1 MSFPRSHYTGFPFN
15 AESDTDEFPFNR
27 NREGGLKSTLDDIAK
42 RHPELAE
49 HFQNLNQG
57 SKPRNRPTEEFKAK
71 FRRPFGENFP
81 FDDDFD
87 INQKF
92 TQKFCE
98 PKDFYDPQRHFPQT
112 SSYQESPLHRE
123 NNTHSQQPQTEATAS
138 QNSQPQKNSPASQST
153 QIPEKEKI
161 GIQQS
166 NTVDL
171 GQKQEPID
179 DRNQRSM
186 SAPPGETQKRYT
198 SSINIPVNTPSEN
211 MSHNHQQHQEPKSNE
226 RIIPIQVEGRDIP
239 VIPKNT
245 HIPQTQS
252 HQMPQRH
259 DHFSRTGFPEEHF
272 SQNFPYNFQ
281 QQHPK
286 DEIPIPVQR
295 ENPGTEQRQQQAP
308 PQQQGPPQQ
317 SSPQPQKVE
326 TQEPKVPP
334 PERKPVSPIEQ
345 IQEIQKDVSNLME
358 QVEKF
363 TGKSKDK
370 QYLYLDEMLTRN
382 LIKLDNID
390 TQGQENIRLSRKEA
404 IRCIQ
409 QAISLLDSKATSD
422 SVEKMNVDENSQ
434 AAAEEKQQVVSNN
447 ADNDISIE
455 AEDTSNSKEQQKS
468 ESQPSID
475 IEKMEIPENNTT
487 EPNQTSDSKEENSE
501 STNQETRAVL
511 VNPKDCNVHENKA
524 AVTDSNNQD
533 IVEEQKN
540 DESKKG
546 EKKNCSPH

>member
-1 MSFPRSHYTGFPFN
+1 MSFPRSHYSGFPFN
-15 AESDTDEFPFNR
+15 AESDRDEFPFNR
-27 NREGGLKSTLDDIAK
+27 NRQGSLKSTLDDIAK

-57 SKPRNRPTEEFKAK
+57 PKPRNRPTEEFKAK
-71 FRRPFGENFP
+71 FRRPFGEHFP

-87 INQKF
+87 IDKKF
-92 TQKFCE
+92 AQKFCE
-98 PKDFYDPQRHFPQT
+98 PREFYDPQGHFPQT
-112 SSYQESPLHRE
+112 SSYQGE
-123 NNTHSQQPQTEATAS
+123 NNTHSQQNPTEAAAP
-138 QNSQPQKNSPASQST
+138 QHSQPENNSPASQST

-161 GIQQS
+161 SIQQS

-211 MSHNHQQHQEPKSNE
+211 MSHNQQQHQEPKSNE

-239 VIPKNT
+239 VIPKNI
-245 HIPQTQS
+245 HIPPTHS

-259 DHFSRTGFPEEHF
+259 DHFSRAGFPDEHF
-272 SQNFPYNFQ
+272 SQKFPHNFQ

-295 ENPGTEQRQQQAP
+295 EKPAAEQHQQQAP
-308 PQQQGPPQQ
+308 PQQTAPQ
-317 SSPQPQKVE
+317 SQKVE

-334 PERKPVSPIEQ
+334 PERKRVSPIEQ

-404 IRCIQ
+404 IKCIQ
-409 QAISLLDSKATSD
+409 QAISLLESRASLDSE
-422 SVEKMNVDENSQ
+422 EKMNVDENSQ
-434 AAAEEKQQVVSNN
+434 AVAEEKQQVVPNN
-447 ADNDISIE
+447 PDNGISTKP
-455 AEDTSNSKEQQKS
+455 EDTSNSNGQQIP
-468 ESQPSID
+468 ESQPSTD
-475 IEKMEIPENNTT
+475 IEKMEITENNTT
-487 EPNQTSDSKEENSE
+487 EPNQTTDSKEENCE
-501 STNQETRAVL
+501 PTNQETRAVL
-511 VNPKDCNVHENKA
+511 VNPKDDNVHENKD
-524 AVTDSNNQD
+524 VVDPSNQD
-533 IVEEQKN
+533 TVEKQKN
-540 DESKKG
+540 EECKKG
-546 EKKNCSPH
+546 EKKTCSPH